1 MSKKVGIIG
10 SGVAG
15 ITLLKALVDQKAVR
29 TSSKTNN
36 LNLQIVLIE
45 RGRNFFDTFA
55 GSPSSNPVVVVHN
68 PVTSRT
74 EYQFFC
80 NQGIKTMSS
89 WIASLE
95 DRFKTRIA
103 HKPGLLHLPKNI
115 HEQKKWEDIFN
126 KNSFYQKNIVEKSFL
141 NKKLKKNT
149 SSDIGIWD
157 PNGFWLNPRKF
168 LILCLK
174 DVARVFNKGTE
185 ILMGTEVRK
194 IKVLDKGIL
203 LTLRTNDSESEVVFD
218 KVIMATGSKT
228 EELLNKN
235 SLYLG
240 DKGGSETKLN
250 LHTNSGQLS
259 RFAIPKEYHRFF
271 PNFIFCKGGYVTPLI
286 RKAVYSGSSYD
297 KIKNE
302 DSFLID
308 KNNKFNFARM
318 CNIYDKFNTNINVS
332 YYRSERCTSSDKL
345 PIVGKIGNK
354 SDSNLYIFS
363 ALASR
368 GFSYGPLLAEILAT
382 EIISEICNSCVENEE
397 TLERFYQLVNPFRSV

>member
-1 MSKKVGIIG
+1 MLKKVGVIG

-15 ITLLKALVDQKAVR
+15 VTLLKALVDQTLAKN
-29 TSSKTNN
+29 SSKTNK

-55 GSPSSNPVVVVHN
+55 GSPSSNPVVVIHN

-74 EYQFFC
+74 EYQYFC

-89 WIASLE
+89 WITSLE
-95 DRFKTRIA
+95 ERFKTRIA

-115 HEQKKWEDIFN
+115 HEQKKWQDIFN
-126 KNSFYQKNIVEKSFL
+126 KNSFYQQNIVEKSVL
-141 NKKLKKNT
+141 NKYLKKNI

-168 LILCLK
+168 LLLCLK
-174 DVARVFNKGTE
+174 DVVRVFNKGAK
-185 ILMGTEVRK
+185 ILMGTEVQK
-194 IKVLDKGIL
+194 IKVLEKGVL
-203 LTLRTNDSESEVVFD
+203 LTVRTNDSESEVFFD
-218 KVIMATGSKT
+218 KVILATGSKT
-228 EELLNKN
+228 KELFNKN

-240 DKGGSETKLN
+240 KKIVRGKTLKLY
-250 LHTNSGQLS
+250 TNSGQLS
-259 RFAIPKEYHRFF
+259 RFTIPKEYYRFF

-286 RKAVYSGSSYD
+286 KGAIYSGSSYD

-308 KNNKFNFARM
+308 KNNKYNFARM

-345 PIVGKIGNK
+345 PVVGKIGNR

-368 GFSYGPLLAEILAT
+368 GFSYSPLLAEILAS
-382 EIISEICNSCVENEE
+382 EIISEIFDSSVENEAASN
-397 TLERFYQLVNPFRSV
+397 RFNQLVNPFRSV